1 MDIEYCAM
9 NKMEMENEGYERL
22 TNSEDVTEAI
32 KDNEIVNET
41 TIQNIIE
48 NSSNKNK
55 INLSLSQ
62 EQICTIHADYP
73 TARPPSNVNHERL
86 TNQSLNDLKKSI
98 TCKTM
103 TKKPSATAASLT
115 VNSEPNRLTENR
127 FINEQKNDFSELSE
141 FSMTENEKSNLL
153 RKFSVSVIGS
163 NHQGQMNW
171 FEFNNPYNARILEKE
186 FKCSVCNDAYNDPRV
201 LDCLHSFCLDCLADI
216 ELVKYNKSKTN
227 DFGELDLSCE

>member
-9 NKMEMENEGYERL
+9 NKMETENEGYERL

-55 INLSLSQ
+55 IHLSLSQ
-62 EQICTIHADYP
+62 EQICTTIHADYP

-86 TNQSLNDLKKSI
+86 TNQSLIDLKKSI
-98 TCKTM
+98 TCKTI
-103 TKKPSATAASLT
+103 TEKPSAIAASLT
-115 VNSEPNRLTENR
+115 VNSENR
-127 FINEQKNDFSELSE
+127 FINDQQNDFSELSE

-171 FEFNNPYNARILEKE
+171 FEFNNPNSARILENQ